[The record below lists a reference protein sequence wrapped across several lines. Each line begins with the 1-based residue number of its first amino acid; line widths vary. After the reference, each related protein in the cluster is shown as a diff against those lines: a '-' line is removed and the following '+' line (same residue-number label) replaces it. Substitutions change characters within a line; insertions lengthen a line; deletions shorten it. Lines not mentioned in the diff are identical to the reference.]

1 MKAPAP
7 SLSLGGGLIYSTRC
21 CTWDQIEHSPA
32 LHRGAFERVCVCV
45 RESAGVWCTC
55 ECVERD
61 GGRGGRRGEVG
72 VGGAG
77 GGGGGGGGGHVGVGW
92 SRV

>member
-1 MKAPAP
+1 M
-7 SLSLGGGLIYSTRC
+7 
-21 CTWDQIEHSPA
+21 
-32 LHRGAFERVCVCV
+32 CVCV

-72 VGGAG
+72 VGWSRGVGGVGGGREG
-77 GGGGGGGGGHVGVGW
+77 GGGGKGGW
-92 SRV
+92 

>member
-1 MKAPAP
+1 
-7 SLSLGGGLIYSTRC
+7 
-21 CTWDQIEHSPA
+21 
-32 LHRGAFERVCVCV
+32 VCV

-72 VGGAG
+72 VGSVLNSLLNSL
-77 GGGGGGGGGHVGVGW
+77 H
-92 SRV
+92 